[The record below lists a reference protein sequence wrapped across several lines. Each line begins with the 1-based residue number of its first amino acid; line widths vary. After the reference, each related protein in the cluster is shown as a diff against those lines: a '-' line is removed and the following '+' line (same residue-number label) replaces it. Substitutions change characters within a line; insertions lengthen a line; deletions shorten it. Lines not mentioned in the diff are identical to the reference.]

1 MTLGPR
7 PALVIGVLALTWS
20 AILVRW
26 AEAPPLAVAF
36 FRMALAAGGLLALA
50 AVTRTRFWRAWRG
63 AEWWTG
69 AAAALLLAI
78 HLALWIASLAYTTV
92 AASVVLVC
100 TQPVFVALLGWIAL
114 RERPARAAW
123 MGMLLA
129 LAGTIVIAGGDVA
142 LDRRAL
148 FGDALA
154 LLAALVIS
162 GYYVL
167 GRHLRAT
174 KDLLPYVLVVFALA
188 AVWLG
193 LAVAAARVPLGGY
206 DATTWAALAGLAIV
220 PTLIG
225 HSAMNYAL
233 RYLRAYEVNIAI
245 LGEPIGA
252 TLWAALL
259 LAELPG
265 PATLVGG
272 ALILGGI
279 LLTMRRRPLRD
290 EMAPATL

>member
-7 PALVIGVLALTWS
+7 PALVIGVVALTWS
-20 AILVRW
+20 ALFVRW
-26 AEAPPLAVAF
+26 ADAPPLAIAF
-36 FRMALAAGGLLALA
+36 LRMALAAAGLLAIA
-50 AVTRTRFWRAWRG
+50 GVTRTRFWRAWRG
-63 AEWWTG
+63 TAWWTG

-123 MGMLLA
+123 VGMGLA
-129 LAGTIVIAGGDVA
+129 LAGTMVIAGGDVA

-148 FGDALA
+148 FGDMLA

-174 KDLLPYVLVVFALA
+174 TDLLPYVVVVFSLA
-188 AVWLG
+188 AAWLG
-193 LAVAAARVPLGGY
+193 LAVAAAGVPIGGY

-220 PTLIG
+220 PTIIG
-225 HSAMNYAL
+225 HSAMNFAL
-233 RYLRAYEVNIAI
+233 RYLRAYEVNVAI
-245 LGEPIGA
+245 LGEPVGA

-265 PATLVGG
+265 PATVVGG
-272 ALILGGI
+272 TLILGGI
-279 LLTMRRRPLRD
+279 LLTMRRRSLPD
-290 EMAPATL
+290 AIAPAPL